1 MALRFCCV
9 DDSPLCLNALR
20 RRFQFTQHQC
30 IGELDSVSALKP
42 FLDEN
47 QCDVVIAE
55 LNVKGKD
62 VLKAWHSIKSSY
74 PTLQLLL
81 YCYNE
86 NPTHVARAAAIDAWD
101 YVLKRQPMHC
111 LVRSLEAVPTG
122 ERTSDSLLAIARRYL
137 TQRHFDSTQVATTLT
152 RREQDVLVHLSL
164 GLNNLEISRSLGIS
178 VETVKEHMQNLLI
191 KVKVS
196 DRTAAAMWSIQN
208 GIPPL
213 VLEPAR

>member
-1 MALRFCCV
+1 MPLRFCCV

-20 RRFQFTQHQC
+20 RRFQSTHHKC
-30 IGELDSVSALKP
+30 IGELDCVLALKP

-55 LNVKGKD
+55 LNVKGLD
-62 VLKAWHSIKSSY
+62 VLEQWHSVRSSH
-74 PTLQLLL
+74 PTLKLLL

-111 LVRSLEAVPTG
+111 LVHSLEAVPTG
-122 ERTSDSLLAIARRYL
+122 QRRSESLLAIARRYL
-137 TQRHFDSTQVATTLT
+137 RQRHFDSTQVATKLT
-152 RREQDVLVHLSL
+152 PREQDVLVHLSL
-164 GLNNLEISRSLGIS
+164 GLSNFEISRSLGIS
-178 VETVKEHMQNLLI
+178 TETVKEHMQNLLK
-191 KVKVS
+191 KVQVS
-196 DRTAAAMWSIQN
+196 DRTAAAIWSIQN

-213 VLEPAR
+213 VLEPTH